1 MHDIILLQLFP
12 TQAKKGMSVKAA
24 REEPESKIFWR
35 ENLNTI
41 PVCMYVCMYTYVRT
55 SVWLT
60 I

>member
-41 PVCMYVCMYTYVRT
+41 PVCMYVCMYVYVCTY
-55 SVWLT
+55 
-60 I
+60 